1 MSGLALDSLSHSYI
15 IHIRSKDVRQL
26 TDGFNTDMQISL
38 DAEIKRRNANQDIH
52 ISLSSAEIPLT
63 YYQFSSNLDNLNLY
77 VDGAPSLVLLEGN
90 YDIYELTDNIT
101 ADVTFPFNAT
111 YNQNTGKVTLTNTTG
126 GPLTINFSQENS
138 RGLAKALGFE
148 RTDELVAGGASTSS
162 DGVVNL
168 QTVHTIFL
176 YTDLGASNVIT
187 TEKGNYESILDKIP
201 VLERPLDII
210 HYNPYLTSNF
220 TTVLTNDVISNF
232 RLALRD
238 QNGKLLQMNNVRF
251 ELSLLIEV
259 HDNKQIQPE
268 VVQPQG
274 GRRNLVGEMQNETAA
289 LVETAPSQQSGIAA
303 GPIIPVQSLFT
314 PIPKPVSTLVPS
326 LPPPPK
332 PVVPVPI
339 VPKAVPVEPPLS
351 KEQINADAELTD
363 ALLMAIHLDLD

>member
-1 MSGLALDSLSHSYI
+1 
-15 IHIRSKDVRQL
+15 
-26 TDGFNTDMQISL
+26 
-38 DAEIKRRNANQDIH
+38 
-52 ISLSSAEIPLT
+52 
-63 YYQFSSNLDNLNLY
+63 

-148 RTDELVAGGASTSS
+148 RSDELVAGGASTSS

-259 HDNKQIQPE
+259 HDNKQEQPV

-274 GRRNLVGEMQNETAA
+274 RRNLSGEMRNEMAA

>member
-1 MSGLALDSLSHSYI
+1 
-15 IHIRSKDVRQL
+15 
-26 TDGFNTDMQISL
+26 MQISL

-77 VDGAPSLVLLEGN
+77 VDSAPSLVLLEGN
-90 YDIYELTDNIT
+90 YDIYELTDAIT
-101 ADVTFPFNAT
+101 ADATFPFTAT

-148 RTDELVAGGASTSS
+148 RTDELVTGGASTSS

-187 TEKGNYESILDKIP
+187 TEKGNYEAILDKIP
-201 VLERPLDII
+201 VLERPFEIL
-210 HYNPYLTSNF
+210 HYNPYETAPF
-220 TTVLTNDVISNF
+220 TTVLSNDVISNF

-238 QNGKLLQMNNVRF
+238 QNGKLLQMNNVRY
-251 ELSLLIEV
+251 ELSLLVEI
-259 HDNKQIQPE
+259 HNNKQIQPE
-268 VVQPQG
+268 VVQPEV
-274 GRRNLVGEMQNETAA
+274 GRRTLTGEMQNELATQ
-289 LVETAPSQQSGIAA
+289 VETAPSQQTGIAG

-314 PIPKPVSTLVPS
+314 PTPKPVSSLVPP
-326 LPPPPK
+326 LPK

-339 VPKAVPVEPPLS
+339 VPKAVIEPPLS
-351 KEQINADAELTD
+351 NEQINADAELTD
-363 ALLMAIHLDLD
+363 ALLMAIQLDLD

>member
-1 MSGLALDSLSHSYI
+1 MSGLALESLSHSYI

-26 TDGFNTDMQISL
+26 TDGFNTDLQISL
-38 DAEIKRRNANQDIH
+38 DAEIKRRNLNQDIH

-90 YDIYELTDNIT
+90 YDIYELTDAIT
-101 ADVTFPFNAT
+101 ADVTFPFTAT

-126 GPLTINFSQENS
+126 GSLTINFSQVNS

-148 RTDELVAGGASTSS
+148 RSDELVAGAASTSS

-201 VLERPLDII
+201 VLARPFEII
-210 HYNPYLTSNF
+210 HYDPYQTAPF

-238 QNGKLLQMNNVRF
+238 QNGKLIQMNDVRF
-251 ELSLLIEV
+251 ELSLLVEV
-259 HDNKQIQPE
+259 HDNKQEPPVI
-268 VVQPQG
+268 VQPQG
-274 GRRNLVGEMQNETAA
+274 RRTLAGEMRNEMAA
-289 LVETAPSQQSGIAA
+289 LVETAPSQQSGITA

-314 PIPKPVSTLVPS
+314 PTPTPTLTSTSTFVPALPKPVAMP
-326 LPPPPK
+326 
-332 PVVPVPI
+332 
-339 VPKAVPVEPPLS
+339 AVPMPVIEPPLS

-363 ALLMAIHLDLD
+363 ALLMAIQLDLE